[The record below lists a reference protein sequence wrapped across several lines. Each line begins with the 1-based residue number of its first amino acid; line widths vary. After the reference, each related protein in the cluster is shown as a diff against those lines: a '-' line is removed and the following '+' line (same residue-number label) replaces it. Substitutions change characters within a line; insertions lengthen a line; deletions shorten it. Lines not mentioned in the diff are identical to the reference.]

1 TAARRRL
8 EAKKTRTDMR
18 EWALKRRART
28 HHLIELGGLVMKA
41 GLVELADDDS
51 AALYGAFLAVAEK
64 LGGEDRER
72 TLTIWKRK
80 GRHAFETEA
89 GTNSASRASNTRAEG
104 G

>member
-1 TAARRRL
+1 
-8 EAKKTRTDMR
+8 MR

-64 LGGEDRER
+64 LGGEDREKA
-72 TLTIWKRK
+72 LGIWKQE
-80 GRHAFETEA
+80 GRQAFEAEA
-89 GTNSASRASNTRAEG
+89 GFNSVTRASNTRAEG